1 MDILSEEAKST
12 DLEGGDLID
21 RDQPDSL
28 PDDRHLGGPTP
39 AQPPT
44 HHSHLPRTAC
54 NGNNNIMKAY

>member
-28 PDDRHLGGPTP
+28 PDDGHLGGPTP
-39 AQPPT
+39 A
-44 HHSHLPRTAC
+44 
-54 NGNNNIMKAY
+54 